1 MTTRSPHGVTKSSIL
16 TKQSINVILYET
28 VNNDL
33 GADMGQMDSRTA
45 LVTGGTSGI
54 GRAIVTRL
62 TEEGAHVFVTGRRQ
76 AELETLVAELG
87 ASVTGIRGDVADLDD
102 LDRVYTAV
110 TERGDGL
117 DIVVA
122 NAGGGTFA
130 ALADLEPES
139 FDHTFGINVRGTVF
153 TVQKALPLLNANASI
168 VVIGS
173 TSAARAT
180 ASFGVYSASKAAIR
194 QFSRVWAV
202 ELAERGVRVNTVTPG
217 PTETPGL
224 AGLAA
229 DPVEA
234 RALLEGEASRVP
246 LGRLGRPSEIADA
259 VLFLSSP
266 QASFITGSE
275 LFVDGGESQV

>member
-1 MTTRSPHGVTKSSIL
+1 MAQL
-16 TKQSINVILYET
+16 
-28 VNNDL
+28 
-33 GADMGQMDSRTA
+33 DSKTA

-54 GRAIVTRL
+54 GRAIAIRL
-62 TEEGAHVFVTGRRQ
+62 AGEGAHVFVTGRQQPQLQ
-76 AELETLVAELG
+76 ALVDELG
-87 ASVTGIRGDVADLDD
+87 DKVTGIRGDISNLDD
-102 LDRVYTAV
+102 LDRVYAAIA
-110 TERGDGL
+110 ERGDGL

-130 ALADLEPES
+130 TLEELKPED

-153 TVQKALPLLNANASI
+153 TVQKALPLLNPGAA
-168 VVIGS
+168 VVITGS
-173 TSAARAT
+173 TSASRAS
-180 ASFGVYSASKAAIR
+180 AAFGVYSASKAAIR

-234 RALLEGEASRVP
+234 RALLDAEARRVP
-246 LGRLGRPSEIADA
+246 LGRLGQPAEIADA
-259 VLFLSSP
+259 VLFLVSP
-266 QASFITGSE
+266 QATFVTGAE

>member
-1 MTTRSPHGVTKSSIL
+1 
-16 TKQSINVILYET
+16 
-28 VNNDL
+28 
-33 GADMGQMDSRTA
+33 MGQMDSRTA

-54 GRAIVTRL
+54 GRAIAARFVD
-62 TEEGAHVFVTGRRQ
+62 EGAHVFVTGRRQ
-76 AELETLVAELG
+76 SEIDALKAELG
-87 ASVTGIRGDVADLDD
+87 DGITGLRSDVADLDD
-102 LDRVYTAV
+102 LDRLYAV
-110 TERGDGL
+110 IAERGSGL
-117 DIVVA
+117 DVVVA

-130 ALADLEPES
+130 TLAELDAES

-153 TVQKALPLLNANASI
+153 TVQKALPLLNPGASI

-173 TSAARAT
+173 TSAARAV

-202 ELAERGVRVNTVTPG
+202 ELAGQGIRVNTVTPG

-224 AGLAA
+224 AGLAS
-229 DPVEA
+229 DPDA
-234 RALLEGEASRVP
+234 SRALLEQEAGRVP
-246 LGRLGRPSEIADA
+246 LGRLGQPSEIADA

-275 LFVDGGESQV
+275 MFVDGGESQA